1 MKTIN
6 AIRLPKSH
14 ERETN
19 SWSFRT
25 TFWATSGPL
34 DTLSPLLFALFINDF
49 NQYISTAYRGLN
61 IVQSCYPS
69 LNDEDIVLLKLFVLL
84 YADDTIILAEN
95 EKELQ
100 LALDKVHQYC
110 TMYKLSVNIAKSK
123 IIVFSRGKVRRF
135 SSFKYGFDVIE
146 VVSDYVYLGIT
157 MNYNNKFDKA
167 MKKQLDQGRKAQF
180 SLLVKAKKM
189 LLPIDIQCN
198 LFEILVFPIMLYGY
212 EIWGAQPLNM
222 LEIFYRKFLKKILHL
237 RPSTPSCMVYGE
249 VGKLPLQVTV
259 DKQLISYWL
268 RLLNKDESTLAHI
281 IYIMVLNLF
290 VRDEYKVKWLCR
302 VKNIID
308 SCGLSYLWFNQNKI
322 DTKQSKQILHNRIAD
337 IALQN
342 WYTEVFTSS
351 MCTIYG
357 RFKKQLDFENYLMSA
372 NPRER
377 ISMTK
382 YRCANSRIPVY
393 SQIYMYD
400 TEACTLCNLKVTGDE
415 YHYILICPYFRL
427 NRELYI
433 KPYYY
438 RRPSMMKF
446 EQLFSSKNKRTL
458 SKLAKFIT
466 LIMKQF

>member
-1 MKTIN
+1 MGLYSKLFNACLNTMLSKYVDEDILSKEQAGFRKGYSTIDHVFVLHLVIDLYQSVRKRVFCAFIDYQKAFDSVDRSLLWQKLLSYN
-6 AIRLPKSH
+6 INGKLLTVIRQMYNRAKSCIKKDNMIS
-14 ERETN
+14 EYFLCNIGVRQ
-19 SWSFRT
+19 
-25 TFWATSGPL
+25 G

-61 IVQSCYPS
+61 IVQSCYSS

-84 YADDTIILAEN
+84 YANNTIILAEN

-110 TMYKLSVNIAKSK
+110 TMYKLSVNIAKRK

-167 MKKQLDQGRKAQF
+167 MKKQFDQGRKAQF

-198 LFEILVFPIMLYGY
+198 LFEKLVFPIMLYGC
-212 EIWGAQPLNM
+212 EICGAQPLNM
-222 LEIFYRKFLKKILHL
+222 LEILYRKFLKKILHL

-281 IYIMVLNLF
+281 IYIIVLNLF
-290 VRDEYKVKWLCR
+290 VRD
-302 VKNIID
+302 
-308 SCGLSYLWFNQNKI
+308 
-322 DTKQSKQILHNRIAD
+322 
-337 IALQN
+337 
-342 WYTEVFTSS
+342 
-351 MCTIYG
+351 
-357 RFKKQLDFENYLMSA
+357 
-372 NPRER
+372 
-377 ISMTK
+377 
-382 YRCANSRIPVY
+382 
-393 SQIYMYD
+393 
-400 TEACTLCNLKVTGDE
+400 
-415 YHYILICPYFRL
+415 
-427 NRELYI
+427 
-433 KPYYY
+433 
-438 RRPSMMKF
+438 
-446 EQLFSSKNKRTL
+446 
-458 SKLAKFIT
+458 
-466 LIMKQF
+466 